1 MLFQKLRQLNIDLL
15 SVGKGTISLLR
26 NAENTDSV
34 YDIEDG
40 LRATKAMALAV
51 EYVKRDEA
59 IARLFAERYIAPPP
73 DLEALLKLPPDSL
86 GYVYA
91 STLTEAGYDPNF
103 YRKVEVTDD
112 ITYMLL
118 RLRQTHDIWHLVTG
132 FETSV
137 FGELGLKAFE
147 LAQTRR
153 PMSIV
158 LICGGLLKTLTDA
171 PESLEGIL
179 NDLSKG
185 YRMGMTAK
193 PFLAQKWEEHW
204 ERPLAEWRQ
213 ELGIA

>member
-1 MLFQKLRQLNIDLL
+1 
-15 SVGKGTISLLR
+15 
-26 NAENTDSV
+26 
-34 YDIEDG
+34 
-40 LRATKAMALAV
+40 
-51 EYVKRDEA
+51 
-59 IARLFAERYIAPPP
+59 
-73 DLEALLKLPPDSL
+73 
-86 GYVYA
+86 
-91 STLTEAGYDPNF
+91 
-103 YRKVEVTDD
+103 
-112 ITYMLL
+112 
-118 RLRQTHDIWHLVTG
+118 DIWHLVTG

-171 PESLEGIL
+171 PESLDGIL
-179 NDLSKG
+179 SDLSKG
-185 YRMGMTAK
+185 YRMGVEAK